1 MNLYN
6 LLINEKIYDNELK
19 NLIYKVFNIN
29 FNNSIFLLKQNNL
42 KILNLL
48 TNY

>member
-19 NLIYKVFNIN
+19 NLIYKVFITNFIN
-29 FNNSIFLLKQNNL
+29 SFFLLKQN
-42 KILNLL
+42 K
-48 TNY
+48 